1 MGFFSRI
8 KEWVM
13 GLFRKEDY
21 RRLTNIQP
29 QIGDGMMSAINEW
42 RDIYAGNPPWLDEE
56 KCPKTIGFA
65 QTVCSD
71 IASKAVCEVE
81 ASSGSEDA
89 DKVLKELLH
98 GLRGEVEEMLAKG
111 AVVARPYYD
120 PDSRKERGAWY
131 PAARVVSRVW

>member
-65 QTVCSD
+65 HFALVALNHTVKIRISFV
-71 IASKAVCEVE
+71 INFKHP
-81 ASSGSEDA
+81 
-89 DKVLKELLH
+89 L
-98 GLRGEVEEMLAKG
+98 
-111 AVVARPYYD
+111 
-120 PDSRKERGAWY
+120 SRNIL
-131 PAARVVSRVW
+131 